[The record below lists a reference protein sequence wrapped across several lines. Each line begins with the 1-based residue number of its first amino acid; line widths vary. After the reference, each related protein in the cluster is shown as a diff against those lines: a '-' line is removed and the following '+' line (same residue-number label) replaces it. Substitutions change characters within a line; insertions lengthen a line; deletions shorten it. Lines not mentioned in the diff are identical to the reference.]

1 MAHGMAQEDV
11 GAGDHH
17 GPTLQAY
24 WFVFGVLCVATAV
37 SFLVNAMLGI
47 GSHTGMAI
55 IMAVAVC
62 KATLVAMFFMHLK
75 FEWFKL
81 YFLIV
86 PVMILGVLM
95 ILVLLP
101 DVVFSRSAHP
111 WPSDPE
117 PAAAAAEHH

>member
-1 MAHGMAQEDV
+1 MAEEDV
-11 GAGDHH
+11 GAGDTH
-17 GPTLQAY
+17 GPTLNAY
-24 WFVFGVLCVATAV
+24 LMVFGALCVFTAV
-37 SFLVNAMLGI
+37 SFVVNLILGI

-55 IMAVAVC
+55 IMAVAVV

-86 PVMILGVLM
+86 PVMILCVMM

-101 DVVFSRSAHP
+101 DIVFSRSAQP
-111 WPSDPE
+111 WPPEVVSEAASTPE
-117 PAAAAAEHH
+117 PHH

>member
-1 MAHGMAQEDV
+1 MDGDSAMAEHDIIDGHA
-11 GAGDHH
+11 
-17 GPTLQAY
+17 GPTVQTYL
-24 WFVFGVLCVATAV
+24 VIFGALCVFTAV
-37 SFLVNAMLGI
+37 SFLVNWGFGI

-55 IMAVAVC
+55 ILAVAVC

-86 PVMILGVLM
+86 PVMILCVLM

-101 DVVFSRSAHP
+101 DIVLGWPNEVGPESAVMTG
-111 WPSDPE
+111 SK
-117 PAAAAAEHH
+117 